1 MMAARQPGLPSLEQM
16 LTKAEKQL
24 AAAPLPVP
32 APPQSFVFA
41 EDMVKELSTHLGISR
56 ERAIDSYRY
65 LQSGE
70 GMLAR
75 LLLVDAN
82 GTRPARAES

>member
-1 MMAARQPGLPSLEQM
+1 
-16 LTKAEKQL
+16 
-24 AAAPLPVP
+24 
-32 APPQSFVFA
+32 
-41 EDMVKELSTHLGISR
+41 MVKELSTHLGISR